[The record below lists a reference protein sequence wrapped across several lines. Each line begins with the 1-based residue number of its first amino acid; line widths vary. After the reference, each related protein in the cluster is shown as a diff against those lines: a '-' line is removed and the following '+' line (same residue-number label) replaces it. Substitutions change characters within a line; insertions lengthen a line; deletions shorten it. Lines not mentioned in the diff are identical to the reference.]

1 MGALVSEPLRPRNIG
16 ERQERLRREP
26 HLDNQPPSIRAH
38 FKREPHFE
46 SQPTYIRVTVVKT
59 NVRACS
65 STSRVVVVAFVVVF
79 VVVTAA
85 AAAVVRERRGGA
97 LRRFTSRFEPRGS
110 RFSGLWGASSSPWL
124 DAARKTGAFEPREI
138 WGPILGGFR
147 PPGGGGEEESARGSS
162 RASRTAGDYGGAR
175 GLRWGRWLRNHWIR
189 NPGSGLI

>member
-26 HLDNQPPSIRAH
+26 HLDNQPPSVRAH

-79 VVVTAA
+79 VVVTTA
-85 AAAVVRERRGGA
+85 AAAVVRERRGGP
-97 LRRFTSRFEPRGS
+97 FGGSRRGS
-110 RFSGLWGASSSPWL
+110 NLEDRGLRFSGLWGASSSPWL

-162 RASRTAGDYGGAR
+162 RASRTAA
-175 GLRWGRWLRNHWIR
+175 L
-189 NPGSGLI
+189 